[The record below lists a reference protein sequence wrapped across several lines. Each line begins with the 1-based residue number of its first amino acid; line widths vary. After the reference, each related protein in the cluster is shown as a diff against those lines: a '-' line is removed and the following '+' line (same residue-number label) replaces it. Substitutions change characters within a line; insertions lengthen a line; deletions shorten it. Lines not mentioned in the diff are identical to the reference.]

1 MATTPQIKRA
11 LDQFDTELSR
21 RKNVVGL
28 GIVPESESAESSG
41 NMAVGVYVTKK
52 VDPKKL
58 SAKDLLPKSLKIRGR
73 SGAIEV
79 PIRVIEQGKVELE
92 SLGKE

>member
-11 LDQFDTELSR
+11 LEQFENDLSS

-28 GIVPESESAESSG
+28 GIVPEDENG
-41 NMAVGVYVTKK
+41 KGGKMAVAVYVTKK

-58 SAKDLLPKSLKIRGR
+58 SSKDLLPKSLAIRGR
-73 SGAIEV
+73 AGAINV
-79 PIRVIEQGKVELE
+79 PVRVIEQGKVELE
-92 SLGKE
+92 PVGKE